1 MAYVPLHRAMLN
13 FWQENDLKDGR
24 NFMLFQAYH
33 GVTAAEHQT
42 NFNKWSAQGYRMI
55 SLSVYGDPGAA
66 LYAAVWVQRAGPA
79 YVAIH
84 GVDAAGYQSFFT
96 KSSNEGY
103 YPVLVSA
110 TGSINDAV
118 FASVFEQ
125 GNPGPWF
132 GRHGM
137 TPADFAAANTSA
149 VNNGQMIRSFSIYGT
164 SSDRRYAAIWHPNP
178 SYVKSHVHPADG
190 ASAYQTNFNAETQ
203 LPGVYLNAYRAAYV
217 ALSSDATY
225 CSVFKDDFVGPWVAR
240 HGLSGADYQ
249 TFFNQQVAEGFYPI
263 VVQGGGTTASPIYAA
278 IFARQ
283 DIPDVRQLTVTGP
296 PLAALAPVDQ
306 AVQIFMQDN
315 GVRAAQV
322 AIAKNGAMKA
332 SRGYTWAEPA
342 YRVTQPTDR
351 SLLASCSKMFCAAAI
366 QSLYN
371 SGKLQP
377 PTLTVKPNGNEKPV
391 VGDTVTGNK
400 TGATAVVSAVNGGTL
415 TLVSVLNTF
424 TTADNAA
431 TMSNSGGTVAVLAF
445 NPGTKVYPLLGF
457 SHPADS
463 RSDTI
468 TVQQLLDH
476 QGGYNDGRNP
486 NYPAALDPT
495 YSMRQI
501 GQALGHVVSSKR
513 DIATYMYGQ
522 PLQFPPGTDSAYSN
536 YGYLLLGAV
545 IEHVTGM
552 SYHAYLANAVLQPA
566 GIGEVEVFPTRAAG
580 RTAHQAIAE
589 DQSPQDF
596 GLGLDPLDLTS
607 TLKIPN
613 VYGGDGEINEIGD
626 PNDGTGASA
635 EAMAQFVHTHA
646 VWGNGGRAPGA
657 ARAGGTPGASTW
669 AESRWDG
676 VDWAYTV
683 NTRDFPPTDG
693 AVAATTAEGKQ
704 ALKTTAFTL
713 TVANGGTAGF
723 EPSGHLLV
731 DTISNGTQLVA
742 YTGLNA
748 ATNAFTGC
756 TAPANAGTAADGA
769 NVKQAA
775 TVVGAP
781 ALTQTPFT
789 LNVSK
794 NGTQGFARA
803 GMLLVSNSANAQ
815 QLIRYTGLGADAFEG
830 CAALLPGAGSVAAGA
845 VVTQATLATAVDTLL
860 NAIALP

>member
-1 MAYVPLHRAMLN
+1 
-13 FWQENDLKDGR
+13 
-24 NFMLFQAYH
+24 MLFQAYH
-33 GVTAAEHQT
+33 GVTAAQHQT

-55 SLSVYGDPGAA
+55 SLSVYGDPGNA

-79 YVAIH
+79 WVAIH
-84 GVDAAGYQSFFT
+84 GVDAAGYQNFFT
-96 KSSNEGY
+96 KWSNAGY

-110 TGSINDAV
+110 TGAINDAV

-137 TPADFAAANTSA
+137 TPADFAAANASA
-149 VNNGQMIRSFSIYGT
+149 LNNGQIIRSLSIYGG

-178 SYVKSHVHPADG
+178 TYVKSHVHPVDS

-203 LPGVYLNAYRAAYV
+203 LPGVYLNAYRPAYV
-217 ALSSDATY
+217 ALSSDAVY

-240 HGLSGADYQ
+240 HGLSGSDYQ
-249 TFFNQQVAEGFYPI
+249 TFFNKQVAEGYYPI
-263 VVQGGGTTASPIYAA
+263 VVQGGGTTAAPIYAA
-278 IFARQ
+278 IFAKQ
-283 DIPDVRQLTVTGP
+283 DIPDDRQWTVTGA

-306 AVQIFMQDN
+306 TVRIFMQAN
-315 GVRAAQV
+315 CVRAAQV

-342 YRVTQPTDR
+342 YRVTQPTHR
-351 SLLASCSKMFCAAAI
+351 FLLASCSKLFCAAAI
-366 QSLYN
+366 QRLYN
-371 SGKLQP
+371 SGKPQP
-377 PTLTVKPNGNEKPV
+377 PTLTFKPNGNEKPV

-400 TGATAVVSAVNGGTL
+400 TGATAVVTAVNGDTL

-424 TTADNAA
+424 TTADTAA
-431 TMSNSGGTVAVLAF
+431 TMSNSGGTVAMLAY

-457 SHPADS
+457 SHPVDP

-476 QGGYNDGRNP
+476 QGGYNDGRNSK
-486 NYPAALDPT
+486 YRAALDPT

-501 GQALGHVVSSKR
+501 GQVLGHVVASKLDVAR
-513 DIATYMYGQ
+513 YMYGQ

-545 IEHVTGM
+545 VEKVTGM
-552 SYHAYLANAVLQPA
+552 SYHAYLVQAVLQPA
-566 GIGEVEVFPTRAAG
+566 GISEVEVFPTRAAG

-589 DQSPQDF
+589 DQDQQTF
-596 GLGLDPLDLTS
+596 GLGLDPLDLAS
-607 TLKIPN
+607 TLQIPK

-626 PNDGTGASA
+626 PNDGTAASA
-635 EAMAQFVHTHA
+635 EAMAQFIHTHA

-657 ARAGGTPGASTW
+657 ARSGGTPGASTW

-683 NTRDFPPTDG
+683 NTRDWPPTNG
-693 AVAATTAEGKQ
+693 RSAATTAKGNQ

-713 TVANGGTAGF
+713 TVASGGTAGF

-731 DTISNGTQLVA
+731 DTISNGTQLVV
-742 YTGLNA
+742 YTGVNA
-748 ATNAFTGC
+748 ATNTFTGC
-756 TAPANAGTAADGA
+756 TAPANAGTAGDGA
-769 NVKQAA
+769 NVKQAS

-781 ALTQTPFT
+781 ELTQTPFT

-794 NGTQGFARA
+794 NGTQGFART
-803 GMLLVSNSANAQ
+803 GMLLVTNSTNAQ
-815 QLIRYTGLGADAFEG
+815 RLIDYSGLGADAFEG
-830 CAALLPGAGSVAAGA
+830 CAALLPGAGSAAAGA
-845 VVTQATLATAVDTLL
+845 VVTQATLETSIDALL
-860 NAIALP
+860 NSIAL

>member
-1 MAYVPLHRAMLN
+1 V
-13 FWQENDLKDGR
+13 
-24 NFMLFQAYH
+24 LFQAYH
-33 GVTAAEHQT
+33 GVTAAQHQA
-42 NFNKWSAQGYRMI
+42 NFNNWSAQGYRMI
-55 SLSVYGDPGAA
+55 SLSVYGDPGNA

-79 YVAIH
+79 WVAIH

-96 KSSNEGY
+96 KWSNEGF

-110 TGSINDAV
+110 TGAINDAV
-118 FASVFEQ
+118 FASVFQQ

-132 GRHGM
+132 GLHGM
-137 TPADFAAANTSA
+137 TPAEFAAANATA
-149 VNNGQMIRSFSIYGT
+149 LNDGQMIRSFSVYGT
-164 SSDRRYAAIWHPNP
+164 PADRRYAAIWHPNP
-178 SYVKSHVHPADG
+178 TYVKSHLHPADS

-203 LPGVYLNAYRAAYV
+203 LPGVYLHAYRPAYV

-240 HGLSGADYQ
+240 HGLSGSDYQ
-249 TFFNQQVAEGFYPI
+249 TFFNQEVALGNYPI
-263 VVQGGGTTASPIYAA
+263 VVQGGGTTAAPIYAA
-278 IFARQ
+278 IFAKRDIADARQ
-283 DIPDVRQLTVTGP
+283 WTATGT
-296 PLAALAPVDQ
+296 PLAALAPVDH
-306 AVQIFMQDN
+306 AVQIFMRTN

-351 SLLASCSKMFCAAAI
+351 FLLASCSKMFCAAAI

-377 PTLTVKPNGNEKPV
+377 PTLIVKPNGNEKPV
-391 VGDTVTGNK
+391 VGDMVTGNN
-400 TGATAVVSAVNGGTL
+400 TGATAFVTAVNGDTL

-424 TTADNAA
+424 TTADTAA
-431 TMSNSGGTVAVLAF
+431 TMSNSGGTVAVLAY

-457 SHPADS
+457 SHPADP
-463 RSDTI
+463 RSDAI

-476 QGGYNDGRNP
+476 QGGYNDGPNP
-486 NYPAALDPT
+486 KYPAALDPT

-501 GQALGHVVSSKR
+501 GQALGHVVANKL
-513 DIATYMYGQ
+513 DIASYMYGQ
-522 PLQFPPGTDSAYSN
+522 PLQFSPGTDSAYSN

-545 IEHVTGM
+545 VEKVTGI
-552 SYHAYLANAVLQPA
+552 SYHAYLAQAVLQPA
-566 GIGEVEVFPTRAAG
+566 GISEVEVFPTRAAG
-580 RTAHQAIAE
+580 RTAQQAIAE
-589 DQSPQDF
+589 DQDPQYF
-596 GLGLDPLDLTS
+596 GLGLDPLDLAS

-613 VYGGDGEINEIGD
+613 VYGGDGEINEVGD
-626 PNDGTGASA
+626 PNDGTAASA
-635 EAMAQFVHTHA
+635 EAMAQFIRTHA

-657 ARAGGTPGASTW
+657 ARAGGTPGAATW

-683 NTRDFPPTDG
+683 NTRDWPPTNG
-693 AVAATTAEGKQ
+693 QTAATTANGDQ
-704 ALKTTAFTL
+704 ALTTTAFTL

-723 EPSGHLLV
+723 EPAGHLLV
-731 DTISNGTQLVA
+731 DTVSNGTQLVA
-742 YTGLNA
+742 YTGVNA

-756 TAPANAGTAADGA
+756 TAPAKAGTAGNGA
-769 NVKQAA
+769 NVKQAS

-803 GMLLVSNSANAQ
+803 GMLLVANSTNTAQ
-815 QLIRYTGLGADAFEG
+815 VIRYTGLGVDAFEG
-830 CAALLPGAGSVAAGA
+830 CAALLSGAGSAATGA
-845 VVTQATLATAVDTLL
+845 VVTQATLAASIDALL
-860 NAIALP
+860 NSIALP

>member
-1 MAYVPLHRAMLN
+1 MN
-13 FWQENDLKDGR
+13 
-24 NFMLFQAYH
+24 FQAYH
-33 GVTAAEHQT
+33 GVTAAQHQA
-42 NFNKWSAQGYRMI
+42 NFDKWSAQGYRMI
-55 SLSVYGDPGAA
+55 SLSVYGDPGNA

-79 YVAIH
+79 WVAIH
-84 GVDAAGYQSFFT
+84 GVDAVDYQGFFT
-96 KSSNEGY
+96 KWSNAGY
-103 YPVLVSA
+103 FPVLVSA
-110 TGSINDAV
+110 TGAINHAV
-118 FASVFEQ
+118 FASVFER

-137 TPADFAAANTSA
+137 TPADFAAANGSA

-178 SYVKSHVHPADG
+178 GYVKSHVHPADT

-203 LPGVYLNAYRAAYV
+203 LPGVYLNAYRPAYV
-217 ALSSDATY
+217 ALSRDAAY

-240 HGLSGADYQ
+240 HGLSGSDYQ
-249 TFFNQQVAEGFYPI
+249 SFFNQQVADGYYPI
-263 VVQGGGTTASPIYAA
+263 VVQGGGTTAAPIYAA
-278 IFARQ
+278 IFAKH
-283 DIPDVRQLTVTGP
+283 DIPDARQWAITGA

-306 AVQIFMQDN
+306 AVRIFMEAN

-322 AIAKNGAMKA
+322 AIAKNGAIKA

-351 SLLASCSKMFCAAAI
+351 FLLASCSKMFCAAAI

-371 SGKLQP
+371 SSKLQP

-391 VGDTVTGNK
+391 VGNTVTGNK
-400 TGATAVVSAVNGGTL
+400 TGATAVVSAVNGDTL

-424 TTADNAA
+424 TTADTAA
-431 TMSNSGGTVAVLAF
+431 TMSNSGGTVAVLAYT
-445 NPGTKVYPLLGF
+445 PGTKVYPLLGF
-457 SHPADS
+457 SHPADP

-486 NYPAALDPT
+486 KYPAALDPT

-501 GQALGHVVSSKR
+501 GQAIGHVVASKLDVAR
-513 DIATYMYGQ
+513 YMYGQ

-545 IEHVTGM
+545 VEKVTGM
-552 SYHAYLANAVLQPA
+552 SYHAYLAQAVLQPA
-566 GIGEVEVFPTRAAG
+566 GISEVEVFPTRAAG

-589 DQSPQDF
+589 DQDQKSF
-596 GLGLDPLDLTS
+596 GLGLDPLDLAS
-607 TLKIPN
+607 TLLIPN

-626 PNDGTGASA
+626 PNDGTAASA
-635 EAMAQFVHTHA
+635 EAMAQFIHTHA
-646 VWGNGGRAPGA
+646 VWGNGGRAPGD
-657 ARAGGTPGASTW
+657 ARAGSTPGASTW

-676 VDWAYTV
+676 VDWAYTI
-683 NTRDFPPTDG
+683 NTRDRPPTNG
-693 AVAATTAEGKQ
+693 QTAATTAKGNQ
-704 ALKTTAFTL
+704 VLKTTAFTL

-731 DTISNGTQLVA
+731 NTISNGTQLVA
-742 YTGLNA
+742 YTGVNA

-756 TAPANAGTAADGA
+756 TAPANAGTAGDGA
-769 NVKQAA
+769 NVNQAS

-781 ALTQTPFT
+781 TLTQTPFT

-794 NGTQGFARA
+794 NGLQGFARS
-803 GMLLVSNSANAQ
+803 GMLLVTNSANVG
-815 QLIRYTGLGADAFEG
+815 QLIRYTGLGSDAFEG
-830 CAALLPGAGSVAAGA
+830 CTALLSGAGNAAAGA
-845 VVTQATLATAVDTLL
+845 VVTQATLAASIDALL
-860 NAIALP
+860 NSIALP